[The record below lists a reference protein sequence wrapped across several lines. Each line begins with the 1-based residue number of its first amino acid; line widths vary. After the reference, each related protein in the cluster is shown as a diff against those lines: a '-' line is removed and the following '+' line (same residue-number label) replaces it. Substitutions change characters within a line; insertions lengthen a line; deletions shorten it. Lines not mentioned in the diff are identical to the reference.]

1 LRGAGTQKH
10 AKQPQGAYEVKQSA
24 LVIVIMGV
32 SGSGKTTVGS
42 LLAGQLG
49 WEFADA
55 DDYHSAANIEK
66 MRSGIPLSDAD
77 RRPWLD
83 QMRTLIDGW
92 IASGEN
98 AVLACSALRAAYRQ
112 FLRASDEVRFVYL
125 KGDRNLLSRRLM
137 ARPNHYMKEPMLAS
151 QISTLEEPV
160 DAVVVDAREA
170 TEHIV
175 AKIRAALL
183 LS

>member
-1 LRGAGTQKH
+1 
-10 AKQPQGAYEVKQSA
+10 VKQSA

-55 DDYHSAANIEK
+55 DDYHSVANIEK

-77 RRPWLD
+77 RRPWLG
-83 QMRTLIDGW
+83 QMRNLIDGW
-92 IASGEN
+92 IASGKN
-98 AVLACSALRAAYRQ
+98 AVLACSALREAYRQ
-112 FLRASDEVRFVYL
+112 FLQASDEVRFVYL
-125 KGDRNLLSRRLM
+125 KGDRNLLSRRLLE
-137 ARPNHYMKEPMLAS
+137 RPNHYMKEPMLAS

-160 DAVVVDAREA
+160 DAVVVDAGETA
-170 TEHIV
+170 EDIV

-183 LS
+183 QS